1 MTLSLGELTVL
12 AREKAAHP
20 KHERALASSEA
31 VERQTKPCMST
42 DAFKQL
48 ACVLYC
54 LHVLCL
60 GGMCL
65 CRPAVLCP
73 VY

>member
-48 ACVLYC
+48 ACV
-54 LHVLCL
+54 HSARAVSWWRVL
-60 GGMCL
+60 
-65 CRPAVLCP
+65 V
-73 VY
+73 